1 MAVTLETE
9 RLVLRAFEAA
19 DFDAYAAMCG
29 DPEVMRFRIELQGKP
44 VLLYR
49 ITRDEWAKGAAACR

>member
-1 MAVTLETE
+1 M
-9 RLVLRAFEAA
+9 LRTFEAA